1 MKTPE
6 TCRIRTL
13 GAALAAS
20 LLLASGGAMAQEIAD
35 LIIHN
40 ARITTQ
46 AGHAGQ
52 PSAVAVKGGHILE
65 VGIDDKVLALRGPE
79 TLVIDARNRRLIP
92 GLNDSHIHPTREARY
107 YSVELRWDGVP
118 TLARALDMVREAAKV
133 TPEGEW
139 VRVVGGWS
147 PHQFA
152 EKRMPTPEELTAAAP
167 HTPVF
172 VLHLYTSGLY
182 NRKGLEVAGITADT
196 APPDGGTIELDAS
209 GQPTGRIMATPRPT
223 ILYQAVAGLGEI
235 SREEQLSSARHF
247 FRELNRF
254 GVTSVIDAGGGA
266 HAYPR
271 DYAAPIELARDEGL
285 PLRISYHLFA
295 QQEGHELGDYEEWIA
310 NNPLD
315 NNIDAHH
322 DHGFV
327 LEGAGENLV
336 ASAGDFENFRAERP
350 ELAARWRE
358 ELTATV
364 RILVQHR
371 WPIRIHATYDE
382 TIDSILSV
390 FEAVDREE
398 KVAGRPGFDNL
409 RWAIDHAETV
419 APAQIARIR
428 ALGGGIMV
436 QGRMAFAGEE
446 FVERYGPEAT
456 GRAPPI
462 GEILAAGIP
471 LGAGTDGTRVSSY
484 NPWIALYW
492 MVTGKSV
499 GGTTLLA
506 PENRVDRSKALELY
520 TLGSAWFSGEEQL
533 KGRLAPGQYADM
545 ALLSADYF
553 SVPEEDIRHIESV
566 LTVTGGDVVYGAG
579 EYESLVPALEP
590 ILPAWSPVRLFGGF
604 HNPKQWAF
612 R

>member
-1 MKTPE
+1 MNTKE
-6 TCRIRTL
+6 KGRIRTL
-13 GAALAAS
+13 RVALAAA
-20 LLLASGGAMAQEIAD
+20 LLLAGGGAAAQEIAD

-46 AGHAGQ
+46 TGHINP

-65 VGIDDKVLALRGPE
+65 VGNDDKVLALRGPE
-79 TLVIDARNRRLIP
+79 TLVVDARDRRLIP

-167 HTPVF
+167 DTPVF

-182 NRKGLEVAGITADT
+182 NRKGLEAAGITADT
-196 APPDGGTIELDAS
+196 VPPEGGTIESDAS

-235 SREEQLSSARHF
+235 SPEEQLSSARHF
-247 FRELNRF
+247 YRELNRF
-254 GVTSVIDAGGGA
+254 GVTSVIDAGGGG
-266 HAYPR
+266 HSYPV
-271 DYAAPIELARDEGL
+271 DYAASIKLARDEGL

-295 QQEGHELGDYEEWIA
+295 QQVGNELADYEEWIA
-310 NNPLD
+310 TSRLGYNV
-315 NNIDAHH
+315 DAHQG
-322 DHGFV
+322 HGFV

-336 ASAGDFENFRAERP
+336 ASASDFENFRAERP
-350 ELAARWRE
+350 EFGAAWRE

-364 RILVQHR
+364 RILVQNR

-382 TIDSILSV
+382 SIDSILTV

-398 KVAGRPGFDNL
+398 KAAGRPGFDNL

-419 APAQIARIR
+419 APAQIARIK
-428 ALGGGIMV
+428 ALGGGMMV
-436 QGRMAFAGEE
+436 QSRMAFAGED
-446 FVERYGPEAT
+446 FAERYGPAAA

-506 PENRVDRSKALELY
+506 PANRVDRAKALELY

-533 KGRLAPGQYADM
+533 KGRIAPGQYADM

-553 SVPEEDIRHIESV
+553 SVPEEEIRHIESL
-566 LTVTGGDVVYGAG
+566 LTVTGGEVVYGAG
-579 EYESLVPALEP
+579 EYEALAPALEP
-590 ILPAWSPVRLFGGF
+590 ILPAWSPIRLFGGY
-604 HNPKQWAF
+604 HNPKH
-612 R
+612 